1 MGIFNNSGAATT
13 ANQNVA
19 TAATPK
25 FVIRRATGNVD
36 EAFSEINKTEQRK
49 YFALQMLLTPT
60 ADGFDCIANKVV
72 IYAKASDHDKRGRD
86 YQVLVVGKGWSA
98 YCTVS
103 AAVCS
108 AIESNADLKALSR
121 PVGTKTDKC
130 PDAFDAFFSAFGDP
144 TSLAIA
150 KYPIELT
157 DENPAYPE
165 KTNEDG
171 KPSGEFIYFNDR
183 LCTVAE
189 VGDPMTDEEKVA
201 HPAFKAYMATK
212 AANATTDNNDAA

>member
-1 MGIFNNSGAATT
+1 MGIFNQSGAATT

-19 TAATPK
+19 NTVAK

-36 EAFSEINKTEQRK
+36 EAFSEINKTVQRK
-49 YFALQMLLTPT
+49 YFALQMLLASTT
-60 ADGFDCIANKVV
+60 DGFDCIANKIVV
-72 IYAKASDHDKRGRD
+72 YAKASDHDKRGRD
-86 YQVLVVGKGWSA
+86 YQVLVIGKGWSA

-103 AAVCS
+103 AAVS
-108 AIESNADLKALSR
+108 AVIESNADLKAMAR

-150 KYPIELT
+150 KYPVELT
-157 DENPAYPE
+157 GENPTYPE

-189 VGDPMTDEEKVA
+189 VGDPMTDDEKLA
-201 HPAFKAYMATK
+201 HPAFKAYMAAK
-212 AANATTDNNDAA
+212 AAESADNSNDAA

>member
-1 MGIFNNSGAATT
+1 MGIFNQSGAATT

-19 TAATPK
+19 NAVK

-36 EAFSEINKTEQRK
+36 EAFSEINKTVQRK
-49 YFALQMLLTPT
+49 YFALQMLLTST
-60 ADGFDCIANKVV
+60 TDGFDCIANKIVV
-72 IYAKASDHDKRGRD
+72 YAKASDHDKRGRD
-86 YQVLVVGKGWSA
+86 YQVLVIGKGWSA

-103 AAVCS
+103 AAVS
-108 AIESNADLKALSR
+108 AVIESNADLKAMAR

-150 KYPIELT
+150 KYPVELT

-189 VGDPMTDEEKVA
+189 VGDPMTDDEKVA
-201 HPAFKAYMATK
+201 HPAFKAYMAAK
-212 AANATTDNNDAA
+212 SAESADNSNDAA